1 MDPSHF
7 KSPQDAWRQRCGNQ
21 TACCFRALRWR
32 LKTFWK
38 NCKRNICKPQSDVR
52 PLGFFFLQKGEKLK
66 KNPRKMWNPR
76 SPSSW
81 TLGLKR
87 CHCIRCFLSLASF
100 PKAMP
105 LSPVCSTLRCATI
118 TMSET
123 VASLHEQ
130 ILITALHKVEPS
142 NTDNSSQND
151 EE

>member
-1 MDPSHF
+1 MDLSHF

-21 TACCFRALRWR
+21 TACCFCALRWR

-38 NCKRNICKPQSDVR
+38 KCKRNICMPQSDVR
-52 PLGFFFLQKGEKLK
+52 PLGFFFAKEREVEKK
-66 KNPRKMWNPR
+66 SKKMWHPS

-87 CHCIRCFLSLASF
+87 YHCIRCFLSLASF
-100 PKAMP
+100 PKAML

-118 TMSET
+118 TVSEMV

-142 NTDNSSQND
+142 NTGNSSQND